1 MDDLGAY
8 SHLTALIIIPKF
20 TPSSVSYKLESCNN
34 FISAAF
40 NIMTIKVNT
49 HSMFLIPTGI
59 LIMTTASRLFR
70 VTRIIVSY
78 LITSWSDKSKLT
90 QRIFTAVYI
99 VSVQVY
105 GMTSTPVISPGS
117 LMVKRSV
124 VYTIETLVFV
134 INLITSWSTKSK
146 LIQPIIATINCV
158 TI

>member
-1 MDDLGAY
+1 
-8 SHLTALIIIPKF
+8 
-20 TPSSVSYKLESCNN
+20 
-34 FISAAF
+34 
-40 NIMTIKVNT
+40 MTIKENT

-59 LIMTTASRLFR
+59 LITTTASRLFR
-70 VTRIIVSY
+70 ITRIIVSY

-90 QRIFTAVYI
+90 QGIFTAVYM

-105 GMTSTPVISPGS
+105 GMTPTPVISPGI
-117 LMVKRSV
+117 LMNISWA
-124 VYTIETLVFV
+124 VYTIETFVFV

>member
-59 LIMTTASRLFR
+59 HITTTASRLFR
-70 VTRIIVSY
+70 ITRIIVSY

-90 QRIFTAVYI
+90 QGIFTAVYM

-105 GMTSTPVISPGS
+105 GMTSTPVISSGS
-117 LMVKRSV
+117 LMVKRYV
-124 VYTIETLVFV
+124 VYTIATFVFV